1 MAPAR
6 TTSFLLDGVDRDTA
20 TGIVRRVLLS
30 GERYFDASESAS
42 GLHVVEGS
50 RSLFLLDVE
59 LSVEL
64 ESAPNGTMVT
74 LASHFDSFVSK
85 DVFGTTSGS
94 LAALESAIQAG
105 AATRET
111 VNEPLPGKVHERLRW
126 WHPCAAIALA
136 ATAFIPVMV
145 ALPIVLSVLAAALVA
160 RWVTRRRRSVAK
172 NAGTHSPPT

>member
-1 MAPAR
+1 M
-6 TTSFLLDGVDRDTA
+6 LDGVDRDTA
-20 TGIVRRVLLS
+20 AGIVRRVLLS

-42 GLHVVEGS
+42 GFHVVEGS
-50 RSLFLLDVE
+50 RSLFVLDVE
-59 LSVEL
+59 LS
-64 ESAPNGTMVT
+64 NGTMVT
-74 LASHFDSFVSK
+74 LASHFDSFVNK

-105 AATRET
+105 AATRVT
-111 VNEPLPGKVHERLRW
+111 VMEPLPGKVHDRLRW

-160 RWVTRRRRSVAK
+160 RWVTRRRRSAAK
-172 NAGTHSPPT
+172 NAGAHSPST